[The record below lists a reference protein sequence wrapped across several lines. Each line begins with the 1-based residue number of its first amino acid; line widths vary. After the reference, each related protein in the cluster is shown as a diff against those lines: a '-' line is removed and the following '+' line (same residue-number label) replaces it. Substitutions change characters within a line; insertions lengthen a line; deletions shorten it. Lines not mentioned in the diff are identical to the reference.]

1 MLTKGSLVDHA
12 KTIDMDK
19 GSFVASVLVGKLI
32 SVGDRQSVS
41 CLLKSCIYY
50 TRMMPSRC

>member
-1 MLTKGSLVDHA
+1 MLTKGSLVDLA

-19 GSFVASVLVGKLI
+19 ASFVRSVLVGKLI
-32 SVGDRQSVS
+32 SVEDRQFVS
-41 CLLKSCIYY
+41 YLLKSCIYY